1 MQELAGSF
9 LPEHRQ
15 YQGGLSLN
23 PLVWLT
29 NMHGATIFAVILGIA
44 IAAAPP
50 GGGAWS
56 WAQAGKG
63 GLILWPMFGATNQL
77 LGGLA
82 FLVIMFY
89 LWRRGKPVFF
99 LVIPLLFMLAMPA
112 WALLTTLPDWLAA
125 EQKNWPLIIIGI
137 FTLILEAWMIV
148 EGMILL
154 PGVRG
159 VLERTAAENRI
170 NSEAT

>member
-1 MQELAGSF
+1 M
-9 LPEHRQ
+9 
-15 YQGGLSLN
+15 
-23 PLVWLT
+23 
-29 NMHGATIFAVILGIA
+29 
-44 IAAAPP
+44 
-50 GGGAWS
+50 
-56 WAQAGKG
+56 
-63 GLILWPMFGATNQL
+63 
-77 LGGLA
+77 
-82 FLVIMFY
+82 
-89 LWRRGKPVFF
+89 FF

>member
-1 MQELAGSF
+1 MIFTPRS
-9 LPEHRQ
+9 RQ
-15 YQGGLSLN
+15 YADRLEERYRAILFAEQAVQTEEIEPAGEPARMTRRQGALAVAVCLGFFGL
-23 PLVWLT
+23 
-29 NMHGATIFAVILGIA
+29 
-44 IAAAPP
+44 
-50 GGGAWS
+50 
-56 WAQAGKG
+56 
-63 GLILWPMFGATNQL
+63 
-77 LGGLA
+77 
-82 FLVIMFY
+82 
-89 LWRRGKPVFF
+89 